1 MQIKLRRDTAA
12 HWTSANPVLASGEPG
27 VETDTGKMKI
37 GNGTSTW
44 TQLPYLSG
52 MNIADETSNYEQF
65 GPADTLT
72 ITGSNGITTSLSNH
86 ILTISGQGS
95 FAVPNVYYVS
105 KNGSDSNNGTTL
117 ATAWASVK
125 HAMSQVSSG
134 ATVLVSSGV
143 YTENNPITIPA
154 GVNLI
159 GDSLRGANINP
170 ANANSDMFYLNNGA
184 YVFSFTF
191 NNYLANCFAFNPNGS
206 AGAIT
211 RSPYVLNCTSQ
222 TTTGTFI
229 TIDGDK
235 VSGGK
240 SMIVGQC
247 TVVNQGGVGMV
258 IKNRGYSQIV
268 ALYTICCDVGI
279 SIQSGSL
286 ASMNSSDSTF
296 GNYGIKSDGLYNLSI
311 SGTVTAQDTV
321 GGTVT
326 ISGLTGSL
334 PGINNVA
341 VFVGDSNYYTISD
354 YTMISSGVYRF
365 TILETMPV
373 YSVGTSVSFFV
384 RSLITA
390 SAHTFEYV
398 GTGTSLSTSRP
409 QYGAKPIPANEVVE
423 TNGGRVNYTS
433 TDEFGNF
440 NIGPDIVFDRATGTI
455 TGRTFNRA
463 LFSVLTPYMLAL
475 EGSNNNNS

>member
-1 MQIKLRRDTAA
+1 MLIKLRRDTAA
-12 HWTSANPVLASGEPG
+12 NWTAANPILSSGEPG
-27 VETDTGKMKI
+27 VETDTGKLKI
-37 GNGTSTW
+37 GNGSTSWNT
-44 TQLPYLSG
+44 LPYISG
-52 MNIADETSNYEQF
+52 MAIADDTSAYQQF
-65 GPADTLT
+65 GPADTLKIAGANGISTALANGTLT
-72 ITGSNGITTSLSNH
+72 ITG
-86 ILTISGQGS
+86 QGS
-95 FAVPNVYYVS
+95 SAVPHVYYVA

-125 HAMSQVSSG
+125 HAMSVVSSG
-134 ATVLVSSGV
+134 DTVLVSSGV

-170 ANANSDMFYLNNGA
+170 ANPSSDMFYLNNGS

-191 NNYLANCFAFNPNGS
+191 NNYLANCFSFNPNGS
-206 AGAIT
+206 AGMIT
-211 RSPYVLNCTSQ
+211 RSPYVLNCTSL

-229 TIDGDK
+229 TIDGNK

-258 IKNRGYSQIV
+258 IKNRAYSQIV

-279 SIQSGSL
+279 SMESGSL

-296 GNYGIKSDGLYNLSI
+296 GNYGIKSDGTYDIEI
-311 SGTVTAQDTV
+311 SGTVIGQNV
-321 GGTVT
+321 VEGWVEV
-326 ISGLTGSL
+326 SGLPTPPSV
-334 PGINNVA
+334 NNVA
-341 VFVGDSNYYTISD
+341 LFAGDPNYYTIDTLSNIGGD
-354 YTMISSGVYRF
+354 QWRIYF
-365 TILETMPV
+365 LETLPV
-373 YSVGTSVSFFV
+373 QQGGTGVAFYV

-398 GTGTSLSTSRP
+398 GTGISLATARP
-409 QYGAKPIPANEVVE
+409 QSGAIPIPANNVVE

-433 TDEFGNF
+433 TDEKGNF
-440 NIGPDIVFDRATGTI
+440 NIGPDIVFNRATGTI
-455 TGRTFNRA
+455 SGRTFNRA
-463 LFSVLTPYMLAL
+463 LFSTLTPYMLAL